1 MKYFIWDKE
10 SRILG
15 IPAQIILETR
25 PDFKNDIVIV
35 ISNDKNEIITVE
47 SKTCL
52 KDMYE
57 IYSDDID
64 VIAQAAMN
72 KIARDNPKTIVEAL
86 KEKDDAREDD
96 TVRAYLDI
104 LEDFKKIDIDE
115 PEDKYEDPDV
125 KIIDLSGVS
134 EGIEVKKMRVNLS
147 HVFIAEDR
155 SKIPNMK
162 CMARYKS
169 EKEKLTMKLE
179 KAKLEGDEYEVNLIT
194 RELEL
199 LDFDIADECDAK
211 IKLDAKVIFDYGDNI
226 IIQCV
231 DGLNIIIDTSIINS
245 LRENAIEYEKR
256 RENNEKYGVHYKTV
270 DITLNSW
277 YNELNERGNTV
288 FITNID

>member
-64 VIAQAAMN
+64 TIAQAAMN

-104 LEDFKKIDIDE
+104 LEDFKKVEIDE
-115 PEDKYEDPDV
+115 SEDKYDDPDV
-125 KIIDLSGVS
+125 KIIDLSDVP

-147 HVFIAEDR
+147 HVFIAEDK
-155 SKIPNMK
+155 SKIADMK
-162 CMARYKS
+162 CMTNYKT
-169 EKEKLTMKLE
+169 EKEKLVMKLE
-179 KAKLEGDEYEVNLIT
+179 KARIEGDDHEVNLIT
-194 RELEL
+194 REIEL
-199 LDFDIADECDAK
+199 LEYDINDECDAR
-211 IKLDAKVIFDYGDNI
+211 IKLDAERIFDYGDNI
-226 IIQCV
+226 IIHCV
-231 DGLNIIIDTSIINS
+231 NGLNIIIDTTIINS

-256 RENNEKYGVHYKTV
+256 KENNEKYRVHYKTV
-270 DITLNSW
+270 DIVLNSW

>member
-35 ISNDKNEIITVE
+35 ISNDNNEIITVE

-57 IYSDDID
+57 IHSDDID
-64 VIAQAAMN
+64 IIAQAAMT
-72 KIARDNPKTIVEAL
+72 KIAKDNPKTIVEAL
-86 KEKDDAREDD
+86 KEKDDVREDD

-104 LEDFKKIDIDE
+104 LEDFNKVEIDE
-115 PEDKYEDPDV
+115 SEDKYEDPDV
-125 KIIDLSGVS
+125 KIIDLSDVS
-134 EGIEVKKMRVNLS
+134 EGIEVKKLRVNLS
-147 HVFIAEDR
+147 HVFIAEDK
-155 SKIPNMK
+155 SKIANMQ
-162 CMARYKS
+162 CMVNYKT

-179 KAKLEGDEYEVNLIT
+179 KAKMEGDYHEVNLIT
-194 RELEL
+194 REIEL
-199 LDFDIADECDAK
+199 LDYDISDECDAK
-211 IKLDAKVIFDYGDNI
+211 IKLDVERIFDYGDNI
-226 IIQCV
+226 IMHCV
-231 DGLNIIIDTSIINS
+231 NGLNVIIDTSIVNS

-256 RENNEKYGVHYKTV
+256 KENNEKYRVHYKTV
-270 DITLNSW
+270 DIVLNAW

>member
-64 VIAQAAMN
+64 TIAQAAMN

-104 LEDFKKIDIDE
+104 LEDFKKVEIDE
-115 PEDKYEDPDV
+115 SEDKYEDPDV
-125 KIIDLSGVS
+125 KIIDLSDVP
-134 EGIEVKKMRVNLS
+134 ERIEVKKMRVNLS
-147 HVFIAEDR
+147 HVFIAEDK
-155 SKIPNMK
+155 SKIANMK
-162 CMARYKS
+162 CMTNYKT
-169 EKEKLTMKLE
+169 EKEKLVMKLE
-179 KAKLEGDEYEVNLIT
+179 KARIEGDDHEVNLIT
-194 RELEL
+194 REIEL
-199 LDFDIADECDAK
+199 LEYDINDECDAR
-211 IKLDAKVIFDYGDNI
+211 IKLDAERIFDYGDNI
-226 IIQCV
+226 IIHCV
-231 DGLNIIIDTSIINS
+231 NGLNIIIDTTIINS

-256 RENNEKYGVHYKTV
+256 KENNEKYRVHYKTV
-270 DITLNSW
+270 DIVLNSW

>member
-64 VIAQAAMN
+64 TIAQAAMN

-104 LEDFKKIDIDE
+104 LEDFKKVEIDE
-115 PEDKYEDPDV
+115 SEDKYEDPDV
-125 KIIDLSGVS
+125 KIIDLSDVP

-147 HVFIAEDR
+147 HVFIAEDK
-155 SKIPNMK
+155 SKIADMK
-162 CMARYKS
+162 CMTNYKT
-169 EKEKLTMKLE
+169 EKEKLVIKLE
-179 KAKLEGDEYEVNLIT
+179 KARIEGDDHEVNLIT
-194 RELEL
+194 REIEL
-199 LDFDIADECDAK
+199 LEYDINDECDAR
-211 IKLDAKVIFDYGDNI
+211 IKLDAERIFDYGDNI
-226 IIQCV
+226 IIHCV
-231 DGLNIIIDTSIINS
+231 NGLNIIIDTTIINS

-256 RENNEKYGVHYKTV
+256 KENNEKYRVHYKTV
-270 DITLNSW
+270 DIVLNSW

>member
-35 ISNDKNEIITVE
+35 ISNDNNEIITVE

-64 VIAQAAMN
+64 TIAQAAMN

-104 LEDFKKIDIDE
+104 LEDFKKVEIDE
-115 PEDKYEDPDV
+115 SEDKYEDPDV
-125 KIIDLSGVS
+125 KIIDLSDVP

-147 HVFIAEDR
+147 HVFIAEDK
-155 SKIPNMK
+155 SKIADMK
-162 CMARYKS
+162 CMTNYKT
-169 EKEKLTMKLE
+169 EKEKLIMKLE
-179 KAKLEGDEYEVNLIT
+179 KARIEGDDHEVNLIT
-194 RELEL
+194 REIEL
-199 LDFDIADECDAK
+199 LEYDINDECDAR
-211 IKLDAKVIFDYGDNI
+211 IKLDAERIFDYGDNI
-226 IIQCV
+226 IIHCV
-231 DGLNIIIDTSIINS
+231 NGLNIIIDTTIINS

-256 RENNEKYGVHYKTV
+256 KENNEKYRVHYKTV
-270 DITLNSW
+270 DIVLNSW